1 MYEPT
6 KGSSYIPLPVELRNS
21 RKGLVNLKNEDN
33 ECFRWCHIR
42 YLNPQEKD
50 AQRIKKTDRKMV
62 EELNYQGVE
71 FPIATKHY
79 GKIEEQNS
87 INVNDFGY
95 EDKRFYPIYVSKQN
109 NEKVLNLLL
118 ITEGEKKYYVLIKYF
133 NRMMFHKTK
142 HEHRKHFCMHCL
154 QCFSAE
160 EVLSKHKMGN
170 KPLECLERVIIYSIF
185 RTILSRCLRPL
196 SCPPILRLLQRKY
209 LDVSLIALNLIP
221 ISIKSTLIAVTG
233 TKLYAVVKINIQNQC
248 KFTEGRILLRSLCHR
263 SFFRSTILPENYK
276 YHFNKPLQ
284 MTDVEEQKFKVAKVC
299 HICGHQYTWYKE
311 RDIRGRD
318 HCHITGQYRGSAH

>member
-21 RKGLVNLKNEDN
+21 RKGFVNLKNEDN

-221 ISIKSTLIAVTG
+221 ISIKGTLVAVTG
-233 TKLYAVVKINIQNQC
+233 TKLYAFIMITIQNQ
-248 KFTEGRILLRSLCHR
+248 
-263 SFFRSTILPENYK
+263 N
-276 YHFNKPLQ
+276 LQ
-284 MTDVEEQKFKVAKVC
+284 
-299 HICGHQYTWYKE
+299 
-311 RDIRGRD
+311 RG
-318 HCHITGQYRGSAH
+318 GFY